1 MLEIIAVR
9 ICRETVYSN
18 MATVR
23 CAKVRRLS
31 PIYLDAQCT
40 HHKLGIDFGLLLIS
54 RCVYDR
60 ALIMNRI
67 SGTVEIDT

>member
-1 MLEIIAVR
+1 MLEIITVR

-18 MATVR
+18 MATVW

-31 PIYLDAQCT
+31 PIYLDA
-40 HHKLGIDFGLLLIS
+40 IEFGLLLIS
-54 RCVYDR
+54 RSVYDR